1 MSLPRLRPDLEFYR
15 VEGFDIPTWVV
26 RDPLTGNCFHLGEEE
41 HFLLTHLPLV
51 HTGSQPKETNAQTQQ
66 ATRALRE
73 SFEQRFSPR
82 RLSSA
87 ELSGLLLDW
96 TMKELLIVEPH
107 TEGTWRSHLGL
118 AGQAVGQSAGKSG
131 WVNPLVIRWRGWNP
145 GRFLDWLTPRLAWI
159 YTWPMAVLALVLLLW
174 AGLVAVTEFP
184 TIVNELSQL
193 PLLFGPGH
201 WLLVGL
207 AIGLTKVLHEL
218 GHGVTC
224 HHFGGRSTEMGVMW
238 LAFIP
243 CMYCNV
249 TDAWTF
255 REKSARV
262 AVSAAGIVV
271 DLLVASLC
279 LLAWRYTVPGP
290 WHALFLLLA
299 VLGSLNSL
307 LLNGNPLMRYDGYYI
322 AADLLGKANMRA
334 ESQRQARQLG
344 WRLMMGPRTQ
354 AAGEAFTPGMI
365 GFGLASGVYLW
376 VVLLLILLGLYRWLE
391 PAGLEPLVVAA
402 GGLLIPAQLIGTTRR
417 LIPEGKR
424 EFPLRNRRIARLSGS
439 LICLLLLLAAVILV
453 PLPRRVPAMGVLVP
467 RDSIPLIAEEGGV
480 LREAV
485 TPGSELRPDEVVY
498 RMIYPELELQLLRLE
513 NEIHEHQARRQAI
526 ERKRPQLTDASEVLT
541 LLAECTASL
550 TQQAERLRE
559 RQAALIRSTD
569 QATRLLPAP
578 WTLPAGREG
587 FSRTAATADEFSGS
601 SETHSRWMSSD
612 PLAPE
617 QRGRYLPTGTYL
629 GELASGKE
637 YRILLVV
644 EEQWARQLQI
654 GSESLVFVPQQSG
667 AALTGKLKQLA
678 PGTRSRSRE
687 SPLDP
692 ASQILELHLAR
703 QPGSERAAYVI
714 GFVDVESP
722 ADSQSLGYY
731 QICPLRLSAPPAS
744 LGQRLWEGMRRLVE
758 G

>member
-1 MSLPRLRPDLEFYR
+1 MNLPRLRPDLEFYR
-15 VEGFDIPTWVV
+15 VEGFEIPTWVV

-41 HFLLTHLPLV
+41 HFLLTHLPRL
-51 HTGSQPKETNAQTQQ
+51 ETASPPGET
-66 ATRALRE
+66 AARALCAA
-73 SFEQRFSPR
+73 FERRFPPR
-82 RLSSA
+82 QLSSS

-96 TMKELLIVEPH
+96 TLKELLIVEPH
-107 TEGTWRSHLGL
+107 TEGTWRSRLGQAGL
-118 AGQAVGQSAGKSG
+118 AARPAAGKAG
-131 WVNPLVIRWRGWNP
+131 WGNPLVIRWRGWNP
-145 GRFLDWLTPRLAWI
+145 GRFLDWLTPHLAWI
-159 YTWPMAVLALVLLLW
+159 YTGPMAVLALVLFLW
-174 AGLVAVTEFP
+174 AGLVALTEFP
-184 TIVNELSQL
+184 TIVNELSEL

-224 HHFGGRSTEMGVMW
+224 HHYGGRSTEMGVML

-243 CMYCNV
+243 CLYCNV

-279 LLAWRYTVPGP
+279 LLAWRYTTPGP

-334 ESQRQARQLG
+334 ESLRQARQVG
-344 WRLMMGPRTQ
+344 WRLLMGPRTQ
-354 AAGEAFTPGMI
+354 AVGETITPGMV

-376 VVLLLILLGLYRWLE
+376 AVLLLILLGLYRWLE
-391 PAGLEPLVVAA
+391 PAGLQPLVVAA

-424 EFPLRNRRIARLSGS
+424 EYPLRNRRRARLSGS
-439 LICLLLLLAAVILV
+439 LLFLLLLLAAVVLV
-453 PLPRRVPAMGVLVP
+453 PLPRRVPAVGVLIP
-467 RDSIPLIAEEGGV
+467 RESMPLIAEEGGLLSESV
-480 LREAV
+480 SA
-485 TPGSELRPDEVVY
+485 GSALRPGDLVY
-498 RMIYPELELQLLRLE
+498 RMIYPELDLQLLRLE
-513 NEIHEHQARRQAI
+513 NEIRENQARQQAI

-541 LLAECTASL
+541 LLAERTASL
-550 TQQAERLRE
+550 AQQTQRLRE
-559 RQAALIRSTD
+559 RRDALARTTEKE
-569 QATRLLPAP
+569 ARLLPAP
-578 WTLPAGREG
+578 GASPAGADRL
-587 FSRTAATADEFSGS
+587 SPPVASAAAFSGS
-601 SETHSRWMSSD
+601 PFSTEAASRWMSND

-629 GELASGKE
+629 GELALGRE
-637 YRILLVV
+637 YRVLIVV

-654 GSESLVFVPQQSG
+654 GSESFVFVPQQAG

-678 PGTRSRSRE
+678 PGTRLGSRGRS
-687 SPLDP
+687 LDP

-703 QPGSERAAYVI
+703 QPGAERVAYVV
-714 GFVDVESP
+714 GFVDVDAPVHSP
-722 ADSQSLGYY
+722 PLSFY
-731 QICPLRLSAPPAS
+731 QVCHLRLSVPPAS
-744 LGQRLWEGMRRLVE
+744 LGQRLWEGLWRRVQ